1 MRNTMNKEAKQNQGD
16 SVYLVTITETLTRT
30 VAVKATDIDEAER
43 IVERKYENGWIVLDY
58 DDFDGA
64 ELNTRK
70 HTDEDLNLY
79 EEIEAD

>member
-1 MRNTMNKEAKQNQGD
+1 MRNMMNKEAKQNQGD
-16 SVYLVTITETLTRT
+16 GVYLVTITETLTRT

>member
-1 MRNTMNKEAKQNQGD
+1 MRNMMNKEAKQNQGD
-16 SVYLVTITETLTRT
+16 GVYLVTITETLTRT

-43 IVERKYENGWIVLDY
+43 ILERKYENGWIVLDY

>member
-1 MRNTMNKEAKQNQGD
+1 MRNMMNKEAKQNQGD

>member
-1 MRNTMNKEAKQNQGD
+1 MRNKMNKEAKQNQGD
-16 SVYLVTITETLTRT
+16 NVYLVTITETLTRT

-64 ELNTRK
+64 ELNIRK
-70 HTDEDLNLY
+70 HTDEDLSLY
-79 EEIEAD
+79 EEIEA